1 MRAVVILICLST
13 ATAWAADR
21 DIAMREGEKRSFKL
35 PGVSQVAIDD
45 ASVVEGQAKN
55 DQLNVTARRA
65 GSARILV
72 LLKNEQWVTFKVKV
86 LASDFPEGPVPE
98 ALPGDGELLR
108 LRIGE
113 SRAFETPGIQKM
125 PPAGAQNF
133 EAKVNGKVLELR
145 GLVAGRS
152 VLDLTLAGGKR
163 MQVPVLVEGE
173 RAVLQSPRAATTPGD
188 RLEIPVSGELL
199 LKTPDVEA
207 VQVDDDEVAEVRI
220 VGDGRV
226 VVRGLQEGET
236 VVNVRRGGKVYSHA
250 VYVAPSGRASD
261 Y

>member
-1 MRAVVILICLST
+1 MRAVVFLLCVV
-13 ATAWAADR
+13 ATASWAADR
-21 DIAMREGEKRSFKL
+21 ELAMREGEKRSFKL
-35 PGVSQVAIDD
+35 PGVTQIAIDD
-45 ASVVEGQAKN
+45 ASVVEGVAKN

-72 LLKNEQWVTFKVKV
+72 LLKSEQWVTFRVKV
-86 LASDFPEGPVPE
+86 LASDFAEGPVPE
-98 ALPGDGELLR
+98 ALPAEGEPLR
-108 LRIGE
+108 LRVGE
-113 SRAFETPGIQKM
+113 ARAFETPGIQKM
-125 PPAGAQNF
+125 PAAGAQSF
-133 EAKVNGKVLELR
+133 EAKVNGKLLELR
-145 GLVAGRS
+145 GVAAGRA

-163 MQVPVLVEGE
+163 LQVPIVVEGE
-173 RAVLQSPRAATTPGD
+173 RTVLNEKRGNTTTAD

-199 LKTPDVEA
+199 LKAPDVEA

-236 VVNVRRGGKVYSHA
+236 VVNVRRGGKVFSHP
-250 VYVAPSGRASD
+250 VYVSALPGSD

>member
-1 MRAVVILICLST
+1 MRAVVTVTCLLA

-21 DIAMREGEKRSFKL
+21 DISMREGEKRAFKL
-35 PGVSQVAIDD
+35 PGVTQVAIDD
-45 ASVVEGQAKN
+45 ASVVEGVAKN
-55 DQLNVTARRA
+55 DQLSVTARRA

-72 LLKNEQWVTFKVKV
+72 LLNNEQWVTFKVKV
-86 LASDFPEGPVPE
+86 VGSGFPEGPVPE
-98 ALPGDGELLR
+98 ALPGEGEPVR

-113 SRAFETPGIQKM
+113 ARAFETPGIQKM

-133 EAKVNGKVLELR
+133 EAKVNGKVLELK
-145 GLVAGRS
+145 GLAAGRS
-152 VLDLTLAGGKR
+152 VVDLTLAGGKR
-163 MQVPVLVEGE
+163 LQLPVLVEGE
-173 RAVLQSPRAATTPGD
+173 RTVLQSKRADTTAGD

-199 LKTPDVEA
+199 LKAADVEA

-220 VGDGRV
+220 VGEGRV

-236 VVNVRRGGKVYSHA
+236 VVNVRRAGRVYSHP
-250 VYVAPSGRASD
+250 VYVSPSGRSSD